1 MESSLFVGN
10 PLQTSGAQT
19 IQFLE
24 GKAAGLKMIRMYN
37 EAGLS
42 MLVAPDRGMDIPEL
56 KVHGTNIS
64 FVSVTGFVN
73 STYFVE
79 QGATGF
85 MRNFNVGFL
94 TTGGLS
100 YMGAPKDPARGYME
114 RLAIR
119 RLKTSIIR
127 ITVRPLCSGGCK
139 RSGDVRG

>member
-56 KVHGTNIS
+56 KGRP
-64 FVSVTGFVN
+64 
-73 STYFVE
+73 
-79 QGATGF
+79 QGSSPRATWNDWQYAG
-85 MRNFNVGFL
+85 
-94 TTGGLS
+94 
-100 YMGAPKDPARGYME
+100 
-114 RLAIR
+114 
-119 RLKTSIIR
+119 
-127 ITVRPLCSGGCK
+127 
-139 RSGDVRG
+139 